1 MRTRSAQECWFW
13 AGSFTVIVMLERPGG
28 GANRNSSG
36 TTAAVPA
43 RLPDAWSA
51 WRMWPSVVVQ
61 DEAGVRP
68 LWFVQSEP
76 FQLGRVAW
84 SAQIRPPASPSIWT
98 VNRAR
103 YSAAW
108 VSSLLLHAA
117 ALLSALSAL
126 LLAQRMILRRKTL
139 FSPATATI
147 TGTG

>member
-1 MRTRSAQECWFW
+1 MSA
-13 AGSFTVIVMLERPGG
+13 L
-28 GANRNSSG
+28 
-36 TTAAVPA
+36 
-43 RLPDAWSA
+43 
-51 WRMWPSVVVQ
+51 VVVQ
-61 DEAGVRP
+61 VEAGVRP

-76 FQLGRVAW
+76 AQLGRVAW
-84 SAQIRPPASPSIWT
+84 SAQIRPPAAPLIST

-139 FSPATATI
+139 FSPATVSI